1 MRRYSLIDRALL
13 QVDLGLRT
21 LFGRPRSTGRP
32 LPGEDLPDGALDEAQ
47 RRHVEGL
54 MRVDHTG
61 EVCAQALYQGQ
72 ALTARD
78 RRVAER
84 LVQAAEEENDHLIW
98 CERRLEELGGRKSL
112 LNPFWYLAS
121 LGIGAAAGLA
131 GDRLSLGFLAE
142 TERQVVR
149 HLEDHLASLPSQD
162 RRSRAVLEQMKV
174 DEGEHAATAVRMGAK
189 ELPPPLKLMM
199 KLQSKV
205 MTTTAY
211 RI

>member
-1 MRRYSLIDRALL
+1 
-13 QVDLGLRT
+13 
-21 LFGRPRSTGRP
+21 
-32 LPGEDLPDGALDEAQ
+32 
-47 RRHVEGL
+47 

>member
-1 MRRYSLIDRALL
+1 MRRYSLLDRALL
-13 QVDLGLRT
+13 QLDLGLRT
-21 LFGRPRSTGRP
+21 VFGHPRSTGRP
-32 LPGEDLPDGALDEAQ
+32 VPGEELPDSMLDERQ
-47 RRHVEGL
+47 RHHVEGL

-78 RRVAER
+78 RQVAER
-84 LVQAAEEENDHLIW
+84 LMQAAAEENDHLIW

-149 HLEDHLASLPSQD
+149 HLEDHLASLPPQD

-189 ELPPPLKLMM
+189 GLPPPLKLMM

>member
-1 MRRYSLIDRALL
+1 MRRYTLLDRALL
-13 QVDLGLRT
+13 QLDLGLRT
-21 LFGRPRSTGRP
+21 VFGRPRSTGRP
-32 LPGEDLPDGALDEAQ
+32 VPGEELPDGRLDERQ

-78 RRVAER
+78 RRVAGR
-84 LVQAAEEENDHLIW
+84 LMQAAEEENDHLIW
-98 CERRLEELGGRKSL
+98 CEQRLEELGGRKSL
-112 LNPFWYLAS
+112 LNPLWYLAS

-149 HLEDHLASLPSQD
+149 HLEEHLASLPPQD
-162 RRSRAVLEQMKV
+162 RRSRAVLEQMKL